1 MQVVPNSLGDAIGA
15 INSWVDATPTT
26 GDEAGSLGLPPL
38 SAHIVIDGA
47 SVAWAHGEGKRF
59 SVAGLRAA
67 VDYFTKRGWRPHAL
81 LNPKPETRNPKPETN
96 LQP

>member
-1 MQVVPNSLGDAIGA
+1 MVRSSLSDAIGA
-15 INSWVDATPTT
+15 ISSWVDATPTT
-26 GDEAGSLGLPPL
+26 EDETGSLGLPPL

-67 VDYFTKRGWRPHAL
+67 VDYFTKRGWLPHAL
-81 LNPKPETRNPKPETN
+81 LNPKPEPRNKP
-96 LQP
+96 

>member
-1 MQVVPNSLGDAIGA
+1 MRTQVVRSSLSDAIGS
-15 INSWVDATPTT
+15 INSWVDAKPTT

-59 SVAGLRAA
+59 SVAGLRTAIE
-67 VDYFTKRGWRPHAL
+67 YFTKRG
-81 LNPKPETRNPKPETN
+81 
-96 LQP
+96 